1 MAASQVASH
10 DGFWS
15 YRFDGVPS
23 DAVGVGECVV
33 ADDVLNAPNGPAKRA
48 VDRWMGSIEHKT
60 LLMRPDMF
68 GVGGHIF
75 FWLFESR
82 RSPSSDP
89 LILWLTGGPS
99 CSSEMAIFYE
109 SGPYRL
115 DSNGNAIENPYSWNN
130 QATIVFV
137 DQPVG
142 TGYSYATSANDN
154 VRTEQQL
161 ADNMYEF
168 LQGLLV
174 QFPQYS
180 SLPFFITGESY
191 AGIFIPFIADRILQG
206 NSANQGPKIALAGI
220 AIGDGL
226 VDASVQ
232 YSDYVTYATMT
243 NLLTDPRQISEMQD
257 ATQQCYSL
265 MRAQSPEA
273 FQACQSILPHL
284 MSMVGNVNLYDIRK
298 QCNPQPL
305 CYDFSLLEKLLNQ
318 PSVMASLGVSSQ
330 AQAWKEC
337 RTTTLPPT
345 DAWVSSGGS
354 LLSSLLE
361 RGLPTLIFYGDQ
373 DLICNYVGGM
383 HLAEQ
388 LRWSRS
394 DAYKQKQFSPWVANG
409 VDSGIIKGE
418 GPFTFLV
425 VKDAGH
431 MVPMDQPAAALA
443 LITSFTNGDFRN
455 L

>member
-137 DQPVG
+137 DQP
-142 TGYSYATSANDN
+142 
-154 VRTEQQL
+154 
-161 ADNMYEF
+161 
-168 LQGLLV
+168 
-174 QFPQYS
+174 
-180 SLPFFITGESY
+180 
-191 AGIFIPFIADRILQG
+191 G

-418 GPFTFLV
+418 GPLTFLV